1 MLLYGYGGGIM
12 FLGQRIVNLREEH
25 DLTQKEL
32 AEKLDFN
39 RSVLNRIEQGTRPC
53 RDDELIKIADFFDV
67 SADFLLGR
75 VSAVKEI
82 PQPAFS
88 SDEKELVAWYREL
101 SEDSKA
107 LLYLLRSGK
116 FTLGKKPERRIV
128 TA

>member
-1 MLLYGYGGGIM
+1 M

-39 RSVLNRIEQGTRPC
+39 RSVLNRIEQGIRPC
-53 RDDELIKIADFFDV
+53 RDDELLKIADFFNV

-75 VSAVKEI
+75 NHVVAELS
-82 PQPAFS
+82 QPAFS
-88 SDEKELVAWYREL
+88 NDEKELVAWYRAL
-101 SEDSKA
+101 PEDSKA
-107 LLYLLRSGK
+107 LLYLLRSGQ
-116 FTLGKKPERRIV
+116 FTLGKEPEKRVV

>member
-53 RDDELIKIADFFDV
+53 RDDELKKLADFFDV

-75 VSAVKEI
+75 PPTVEELPK
-82 PQPAFS
+82 PTL
-88 SDEKELVAWYREL
+88 SDDEEELIAWYRAL

-107 LLYLLRSGK
+107 LLCLLRSGK
-116 FTLGKKPERRIV
+116 FTLGKKPERKYI

>member
-1 MLLYGYGGGIM
+1 M

-53 RDDELIKIADFFDV
+53 RDDELKKLADYFNV
-67 SADFLLGR
+67 TADFLLGR
-75 VSAVKEI
+75 DVSNKKT
-82 PQPAFS
+82 QPAIS
-88 SDEKELVAWYREL
+88 DDEKELIAWYRAL

-107 LLYLLRSGK
+107 LLYLLRSGQ
-116 FTLGKKPERRIV
+116 FTLGKKPERKMV